1 MEDEREGGR
10 KGRRDGREERCMY
23 NSAIHGVKNK
33 PKGRGKRKG
42 WRYVPTVTSSRV
54 SRDSTRST
62 LRESGS

>member
-33 PKGRGKRKG
+33 PKGRKGIGKG
-42 WRYVPTVTSSRV
+42 GGMYQ
-54 SRDSTRST
+54 
-62 LRESGS
+62 L